1 MVKKR
6 STHLLTSLT
15 FSTYDYIHI
24 GGSFKAQS
32 HASQQHDPVR
42 AALELVSLT
51 VDGGEGGR
59 GGGAGER
66 GYGGHEGRE
75 DDLSPPSRLAS
86 STGSNRNKMNNR
98 SKISRG
104 SSDVEQF
111 RALDALVFQAAVAN
125 MVQVR
130 IFALVVRYQLVGVH
144 RLFLLCSAVVVR
156 RAEHVCLPFTCECE
170 SVHM

>member
-130 IFALVVRYQLVGVH
+130 IFALVVRYQLVGVN
-144 RLFLLCSAVVVR
+144 RLFLLLLCGGGEQS
-156 RAEHVCLPFTCECE
+156 RARVP